1 MVEKVGEMVG
11 VECEVCHNEAFHLV
25 EREVTI
31 VVKCC
36 PRCVAKVDY
45 EQEEQTI
52 KEANK
57 AMGKKERLYF
67 LKDKSFEWANNLHG
81 KKVEIYWDVNMHQ
94 VFCTTNSPYKVQG
107 TAYKCQNASGGWGQ
121 VKVIIEACEWSR
133 VKYICHGVGCC
144 GITGKDMYFRR
155 PYECKNTE
163 CSSLWPSLDGKRFGL
178 PLAEEEG
185 WGYSTMLSWGLRAS
199 LVEVGSVAQGL
210 EHPAHNRDGAGS
222 NPAGPTIGRFQ
233 YAKTEG

>member
-1 MVEKVGEMVG
+1 MVEQIEEMVG
-11 VECEVCHNEAFHLV
+11 VECGICHHEAFRLV

-36 PRCVAKVDY
+36 PRCAAKADY
-45 EQEEQTI
+45 EQEEQIIQDAIRNGEKT
-52 KEANK
+52 
-57 AMGKKERLYF
+57 ERKQYLRQR
-67 LKDKSFEWANNLHG
+67 SFDWADNLHG
-81 KKVEIYWDVNMHQ
+81 KKVTLFYDLDMVQ
-94 VFCTTNSPYKVQG
+94 VFSSTSSPYSVRG
-107 TAYKCQNASGGWGQ
+107 TAYRCQSACGGWGQ
-121 VKVIIEACEWSR
+121 VKVIIEASEHSR
-133 VKYICHGVGCC
+133 IKYICHGVFHCDV
-144 GITGKDMYFRR
+144 TGKDMYFRR